1 VLDFVGQQREEFR
14 FDQRFSKWLGRSRR
28 EIEKDIETGFPFLP
42 AGCQINLDAVAQEI
56 ILNNVKKAIPGTF
69 NKRVAELK
77 TMGEV
82 TLNEFLYNANLDVTD
97 IYTGKHYWTSTR
109 RAANLIADEASNM
122 EAVYGRGIGR
132 LLHIDD
138 AERIEF
144 YKTVLSGGD
153 QIDLK
158 TMSAS
163 KRVLLTMLLMTLLNP
178 KKNQFEDIDDALQ
191 AFYECDELRA
201 EVIQLLDCLLP
212 QITHLC
218 KPSGL
223 SNEIPLQT
231 HATYTRDEILAAFG
245 ASTISEPI
253 RPREGVYWHEPS
265 QTDLLFVTLDKS
277 SKSFSP
283 TTRYHDY
290 AISDNLFHWES
301 QSTTRVNSPTG
312 QRYINQKPGGTNVA
326 LFIRR
331 ANVTSD
337 GRTSAYFF
345 AGLAD
350 YASHKGERPIAITWK
365 LRHALPGDV
374 FGEFRAAVA

>member
-42 AGCQINLDAVAQEI
+42 AGCQINLDPVAQEI
-56 ILNNVKKAIPGTF
+56 ILKNVKKAIPGTF

-77 TMGEV
+77 AMGDV
-82 TLNEFLYNANLDVTD
+82 TLGEFLYNANLNVTD

-109 RAANLIADEASNM
+109 RAANLIADEALNT

-144 YKTVLSGGD
+144 YKSVLSGGD
-153 QIDLK
+153 QIALK
-158 TMSAS
+158 KMSAP
-163 KRVLLTMLLMTLLNP
+163 KRVQLTMLLMTLLNP
-178 KKNQFEDIDDALQ
+178 QNNQYKDIEDALQ
-191 AFYECDELRA
+191 AFYECGNLRA
-201 EVIQLLDCLLP
+201 EVLQLLECLLP
-212 QITHLC
+212 RITHLC

-223 SNEIPLQT
+223 SNDIPLLT

-290 AISDNLFHWES
+290 AISDTLFHWES
-301 QSTTRVNSPTG
+301 QSTTRVTSPTG

-326 LFIRR
+326 LFVRR

-350 YASHKGERPIAITWK
+350 YAGHKGERPIAITWK